1 MSNVHPTTP
10 STIDLTSTTT
20 YVPTTTPSPITMA
33 EFRTP
38 AASAPRWVTDL
49 TNPPAYKS
57 KNSNIADP
65 PGYPPSQAIQT
76 NKARLPL

>member
-1 MSNVHPTTP
+1 
-10 STIDLTSTTT
+10 
-20 YVPTTTPSPITMA
+20 MA

-38 AASAPRWVTDL
+38 SASAPRWVTDL

-57 KNSNIADP
+57 KNSSIADP

-76 NKARLPL
+76 NKARLPLRRHPAQWISN